1 MNITTTTKLV
11 ERINVNGNVQFENIY
26 YVDMF
31 MSLIITT
38 NQKQTK
44 LFFNLNEMTNELTSK
59 VWIFTLTI

>member
-11 ERINVNGNVQFENIY
+11 ESRINVNGNVQLKKIF

-38 NQKQTK
+38 NAKQTK
-44 LFFNLNEMTNELTSK
+44 LFLTAMK
-59 VWIFTLTI
+59 